1 MIISELGM
9 FILFALSFLINH
21 WTDIFWF
28 SPNNVKDSMSACP
41 SVCLSCP
48 GGRCFNRIIERKLI
62 VYVQICLSMIYI
74 YIAIYNS
81 ASAASY
87 TGIWFICNEIEL
99 FSELKDRR

>member
-21 WTDIFWF
+21 WTDILWF

-48 GGRCFNRIIERKLI
+48 GGRCFNRIIERKLM
-62 VYVQICLSMIYI
+62 VYVQILSFND
-74 YIAIYNS
+74 IYNS